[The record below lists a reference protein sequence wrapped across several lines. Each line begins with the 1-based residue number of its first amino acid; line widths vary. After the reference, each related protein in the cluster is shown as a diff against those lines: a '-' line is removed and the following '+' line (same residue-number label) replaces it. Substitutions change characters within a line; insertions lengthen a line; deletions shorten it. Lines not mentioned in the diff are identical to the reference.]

1 MSTPSSQSLGNPS
14 ATNHLTDHLTEN
26 VSAHGVSAHSAP
38 ADHGGHPPASANS
51 NIAHPVELD
60 TVLAAVAVLKDTLG
74 RSDFTNTQPYIKE
87 HLTVVEQFAQ
97 ALQGSL
103 KVSMAGS
110 VQKLFRLERE
120 RLRKIVQPMQ
130 AATTID
136 QLFKATVAGLG
147 ETLRVSRVMIYR
159 CTGGDQGKVMVEA
172 LAAGWTPTKNEVL
185 PLNFFGFDNT
195 SLDESPN
202 SSADQ
207 ELNQDQRQ
215 HQVKHQVRIL
225 TDLNGLMNGWDNGKN
240 PHPKNN
246 SQNIIQNISA
256 EEAVLS
262 SAIKLEAVSPYQKQL
277 YEKFQVQAFM
287 AVPILFGTA
296 NGAAGYIVD
305 PLTEQDLTQMEMWGV
320 LCVHQCDRP
329 RQWQEMDI
337 SLLQQVS
344 RELTLC
350 LQPAEFRTQLRVR
363 TDQER
368 LVGRVVNKLYQSGNI
383 QHLFDT
389 VVREIRRSL
398 AADRVTIFQFHP
410 DSNYQQGQFVAEEVV
425 GGYIAAM
432 TAPIHDAQW
441 LAASLGAYQEGQ
453 CRAISDITARNSAGA
468 FPDSP
473 EAIDVLS
480 AYEVRANLVVP
491 LLEDRV
497 LWGVLCVQQCSGPR
511 QWKDMEIDLVRQIAA
526 QFTLAFQQAVV
537 TEQVQ
542 QNATALTRQIE
553 RQNMLIQLMPQIG
566 FSLSERIRQ
575 SATVEF
581 TLKNTIRDLRNF
593 YEADR
598 VVVYQFNH
606 DWTGQIVAESV
617 GAGWVS
623 LLELQEDD
631 PVMAGG
637 LLNGDR
643 CGVKRYGVPHQ
654 SSSQGDSDTYLKET
668 KGGRYNQGAMYTSV
682 ADVAA
687 MDFPECYRAS
697 LAKFQ
702 AKAYLNVPIFNGS
715 HLWGLLV
722 VHHCQNTHE
731 WEQVEI
737 DLLVQVGRQLGL
749 SIQQAESVEQA
760 QRQAQKLTALITAET
775 AAKEKLQT
783 QAVTMAHEF
792 FKAVRPALDGDLT
805 VRAPVTDDPLGTIAA
820 LYNHTLQGWQQLITQ
835 VQATVTAVSAMTNS
849 SGQQITTLAD
859 QISQQLQG
867 IQDVERQV
875 QAMQVQIMA
884 AAVSGSAD
892 QADQNESIT
901 AAITQAATTRQQGD
915 TAMDLTITNMY
926 HLRDTVTDT
935 TRRVQNLVG
944 SSQKIARV
952 VQLVSNFASQTNLLS
967 LNASLEANRAGEY
980 GRGFALVAEEVRS
993 LARQSATATVEIE
1006 KLVLEIQSET
1016 AVVATA
1022 MHEGL
1027 AQVTQGTSAAQQ
1039 AQQQWI
1045 ALGQATG
1052 TMQDL
1057 LQNLTETAQEQKA
1070 ANSHMAQEVAT
1081 TIHTIA
1087 AIAEGNSHVVAALGD
1102 SLQELFTLVQTL
1114 QGNLSL
1120 FKVDDLKIEAEQL
1133 MDQPTDQTEILVLGG
1148 DIS

>member
-1 MSTPSSQSLGNPS
+1 
-14 ATNHLTDHLTEN
+14 
-26 VSAHGVSAHSAP
+26 
-38 ADHGGHPPASANS
+38 
-51 NIAHPVELD
+51 
-60 TVLAAVAVLKDTLG
+60 
-74 RSDFTNTQPYIKE
+74 
-87 HLTVVEQFAQ
+87 
-97 ALQGSL
+97 
-103 KVSMAGS
+103 
-110 VQKLFRLERE
+110 
-120 RLRKIVQPMQ
+120 
-130 AATTID
+130 
-136 QLFKATVAGLG
+136 
-147 ETLRVSRVMIYR
+147 
-159 CTGGDQGKVMVEA
+159 
-172 LAAGWTPTKNEVL
+172 
-185 PLNFFGFDNT
+185 
-195 SLDESPN
+195 
-202 SSADQ
+202 
-207 ELNQDQRQ
+207 
-215 HQVKHQVRIL
+215 
-225 TDLNGLMNGWDNGKN
+225 
-240 PHPKNN
+240 
-246 SQNIIQNISA
+246 
-256 EEAVLS
+256 
-262 SAIKLEAVSPYQKQL
+262 
-277 YEKFQVQAFM
+277 
-287 AVPILFGTA
+287 
-296 NGAAGYIVD
+296 
-305 PLTEQDLTQMEMWGV
+305 
-320 LCVHQCDRP
+320 
-329 RQWQEMDI
+329 
-337 SLLQQVS
+337 
-344 RELTLC
+344 
-350 LQPAEFRTQLRVR
+350 
-363 TDQER
+363 
-368 LVGRVVNKLYQSGNI
+368 
-383 QHLFDT
+383 
-389 VVREIRRSL
+389 
-398 AADRVTIFQFHP
+398 
-410 DSNYQQGQFVAEEVV
+410 
-425 GGYIAAM
+425 
-432 TAPIHDAQW
+432 
-441 LAASLGAYQEGQ
+441 
-453 CRAISDITARNSAGA
+453 
-468 FPDSP
+468 
-473 EAIDVLS
+473 
-480 AYEVRANLVVP
+480 
-491 LLEDRV
+491 
-497 LWGVLCVQQCSGPR
+497 
-511 QWKDMEIDLVRQIAA
+511 
-526 QFTLAFQQAVV
+526 
-537 TEQVQ
+537 
-542 QNATALTRQIE
+542 
-553 RQNMLIQLMPQIG
+553 
-566 FSLSERIRQ
+566 
-575 SATVEF
+575 
-581 TLKNTIRDLRNF
+581 
-593 YEADR
+593 
-598 VVVYQFNH
+598 
-606 DWTGQIVAESV
+606 
-617 GAGWVS
+617 
-623 LLELQEDD
+623 
-631 PVMAGG
+631 
-637 LLNGDR
+637 
-643 CGVKRYGVPHQ
+643 
-654 SSSQGDSDTYLKET
+654 
-668 KGGRYNQGAMYTSV
+668 
-682 ADVAA
+682 
-687 MDFPECYRAS
+687 
-697 LAKFQ
+697 
-702 AKAYLNVPIFNGS
+702 
-715 HLWGLLV
+715 
-722 VHHCQNTHE
+722 
-731 WEQVEI
+731 
-737 DLLVQVGRQLGL
+737 
-749 SIQQAESVEQA
+749 
-760 QRQAQKLTALITAET
+760 
-775 AAKEKLQT
+775 
-783 QAVTMAHEF
+783 MAHEF